1 MSTRRLT
8 RKEQQAATRERLLR
22 SAARVFARRG
32 FAAASVE
39 EIATDAGFTKGAV
52 YANFASKEE
61 LVLAML
67 DERFAERRAAMER
80 TAASGEEPEDQVRA
94 GGGDFAAYLTADPEW
109 QRLFFEMAAHAARDE
124 RFREALVARY
134 RGLRE
139 VIADVYARRADELGY
154 ETPLPFDQLAWMVFA
169 MGNGFAMEK
178 LLEPDA
184 VPDDLFAQMLTIFL
198 AGLGTMVEEGSATT
212 IG

>member
-1 MSTRRLT
+1 MTRRLT
-8 RKEQQAATRERLLR
+8 RKEQQAETRERLLR

-32 FAAASVE
+32 FQAASLD
-39 EIATDAGFTKGAV
+39 EIAADAGFTKGAV
-52 YANFASKEE
+52 YANFESKED
-61 LVLAML
+61 LFLAML
-67 DERFAERRAAMER
+67 DERFDERRTAMQR
-80 TAASGEEPEDQVRA
+80 TAATGEEPEDQLRA

-109 QRLFFEMAAHAARDE
+109 QRLFFEMAAHAGRDE
-124 RFREALVARY
+124 RFRKALVARY

-139 VIADVYARRADELGY
+139 VIADVYAGRARELGV
-154 ETPLPFDQLAWMVFA
+154 EPPVPFEQIAWMVFA

-198 AGLGTMVEEGSATT
+198 AGLGAMVDEAEAAR
-212 IG
+212 IA